1 MEPTTFTPI
10 ASLVGGVLIGLAAV
24 LMMATTG
31 RVAGVSGIVSQLL
44 PPYQDGEAPSRAAF
58 VAGLLLAPVLY
69 TAASGL
75 PVAHSVS
82 SNLPLLAVAGLLV
95 GAGAVVGSG
104 CTSGHGVCGM
114 ARLSR
119 RSMASTLVFMA
130 TAFVTVFV
138 MRHVVGA

>member
-10 ASLVGGVLIGLAAV
+10 SSLLGGVLIGLAAV

-31 RVAGVSGIVSQLL
+31 RVAGVSGIVSRLL
-44 PPYQDGEAPSRAAF
+44 PPYQDGEAPSRLAF
-58 VAGLLLAPVLY
+58 VAGLVLAPVLY
-69 TAASGL
+69 AAVSGSA
-75 PVAHSVS
+75 VAHTVS

-104 CTSGHGVCGM
+104 CTSGHGVCGV

-119 RSMASTLVFMA
+119 RSLASTLVFMA

-138 MRHVVGA
+138 MRHLVGA

>member
-1 MEPTTFTPI
+1 MEPTTFTPV
-10 ASLVGGVLIGLAAV
+10 ASLIGGVLIGLAAV

-31 RVAGVSGIVSQLL
+31 RVAGVSGIVSRLL

-58 VAGLLLAPVLY
+58 VAGLVLAPLLY
-69 TAASGL
+69 TAVSGL
-75 PVAHSVS
+75 TVVHTVS

-95 GAGAVVGSG
+95 GVGAVVGSG

-114 ARLSR
+114 ARLSP
-119 RSMASTLVFMA
+119 RSMASTLMFMA

-138 MRHVVGA
+138 MRHLVGA